1 MVGGGID
8 LLSGTSSFGNS
19 LLEELLGRRF
29 KRVVG
34 SSASS
39 SAPLLAEA
47 SVVTIDL
54 VLGRLLGGFAASTE
68 AVAFLCLLAVI
79 LNETES
85 AASSPEASR
94 EEG

>member
-1 MVGGGID
+1 M
-8 LLSGTSSFGNS
+8 LSGTSSCSNS
-19 LLEELLGRRF
+19 LFGELFGRRF
-29 KRVVG
+29 KRVSG

-39 SAPLLAEA
+39 SAPLLAES

-68 AVAFLCLLAVI
+68 VVAFLCLLVVI
-79 LNETES
+79 LNGVES

-94 EEG
+94 EDG

>member
-1 MVGGGID
+1 M
-8 LLSGTSSFGNS
+8 LSGTSSSGNS
-19 LLEELLGRRF
+19 LLEELFGRRF

-54 VLGRLLGGFAASTE
+54 VLGRLLGGFAASIE
-68 AVAFLCLLAVI
+68 AVAFLCLLVVI
-79 LNETES
+79 LNGTES

-94 EEG
+94 EDG